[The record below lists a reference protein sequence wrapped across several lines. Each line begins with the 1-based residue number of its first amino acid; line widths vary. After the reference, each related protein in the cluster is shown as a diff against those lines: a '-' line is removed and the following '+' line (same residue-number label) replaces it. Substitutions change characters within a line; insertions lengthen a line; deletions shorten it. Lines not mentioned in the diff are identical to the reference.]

1 MAKHSVWFTALCC
14 ILIIIAIPARYA
26 ANDAIATTSVN
37 LSDTGTV
44 KKVVIA
50 ATGDI
55 MGHIPLVNAAKDVT
69 GHYNFL
75 PFFEYCTPLFAKADI
90 VTGNLETTLSGN
102 AQSYSGY
109 PQFCTPEELATGL
122 KSAGFTMVTTANNH
136 SFDKGEKGVLS
147 TLAWLDSAALL
158 HTGTFKCSTDAVTPV
173 IIEKNSL
180 RIAFLAYTT
189 LLNGFVLPGGKPYLV
204 SMYSFEKLK
213 CDITAA
219 KAAGA
224 DFIVCSLHFGNEYQ
238 RNVTPYQQQLVDTLF
253 MCGVNLVLGSHPH
266 VLVRQRI
273 DTLNHQAAV
282 YSLGNFI
289 SNQQDKYTKNGDIA
303 FFALEKNMKTGTRT
317 VHIVRH
323 EPTYVYKWY
332 ANDKI
337 HYRVLPLSLIESG
350 DSTFPFGYLKKPG
363 ALQAI
368 LDHLNGKA
376 VVPESV
382 HRPVPYITQP
392 QDTADTI
399 I

>member
-1 MAKHSVWFTALCC
+1 
-14 ILIIIAIPARYA
+14 
-26 ANDAIATTSVN
+26 
-37 LSDTGTV
+37 
-44 KKVVIA
+44 
-50 ATGDI
+50 
-55 MGHIPLVNAAKDVT
+55 MGHMPLVNAAKDLT

-75 PFFEYCTPLFAKADI
+75 PFFEYCAPFFAKADI
-90 VTGNLETTLSGN
+90 VTGNLETTLSNN
-102 AQSYSGY
+102 ALSYSGY

-122 KSAGFTMVTTANNH
+122 KSAGFTLITTANNH

-147 TLAWLDSAALL
+147 TLDWLDSAALL

-173 IIEKNSL
+173 VIVKNSL

-189 LLNGFVLPGGKPYLV
+189 LLNGFVLPIGKPYLV
-204 SMYSFEKLK
+204 NMYSLEKLTS
-213 CDITAA
+213 DITAA

-238 RNVTPYQQQLVDTLF
+238 RFVTPYQQKLVDTLF
-253 MCGVNLVLGSHPH
+253 MCGVDLVLGSHPH

-273 DTLNHQAAV
+273 DTLNHLAAI

-303 FFALEKNMKTGTRT
+303 YFALEKNINTGIRT
-317 VHIVRH
+317 VHIVGH

-332 ANDKI
+332 SNEKI
-337 HYRVLPLSLIESG
+337 HYRVLPLSLI
-350 DSTFPFGYLKKPG
+350 DSEDSAFPFHYLKRPG

-368 LDHLNGKA
+368 LDHIYGKTVA
-376 VVPESV
+376 PVPASIP
-382 HRPVPYITQP
+382 RPVPYTTQP